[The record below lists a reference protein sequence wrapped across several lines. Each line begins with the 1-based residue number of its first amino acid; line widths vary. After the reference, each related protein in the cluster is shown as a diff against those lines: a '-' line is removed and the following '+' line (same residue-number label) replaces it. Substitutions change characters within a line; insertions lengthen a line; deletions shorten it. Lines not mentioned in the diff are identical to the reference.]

1 MKLKQIFLGCVVT
14 TMYGS
19 TVVYIELIA
28 EFVNELTE
36 TLSFCN
42 WMVIAAVS
50 VAPLTLLKTPKD
62 FW

>member
-1 MKLKQIFLGCVVT
+1 
-14 TMYGS
+14 MYGS